1 MYMDYNLSDINCIKR
16 LLEPR
21 GFNFSKSLGQNFLVD
36 PEVCP
41 AMAELLEA
49 GSDTGVLEIG
59 PGIGVLTKELC
70 RVAGKVVSVELDERL
85 YPVLAQTMADFDN
98 FELVKGDVMEID
110 LAALFSEKFADCKK
124 IKVCA
129 NLPYYITSPILTMLL
144 ESDLPIDE
152 IEVMVQQEAAERLT
166 AEVGSRNGGAIT
178 VLVNYYGAAQTVLSV
193 PSESFY
199 PAPKVDSAV
208 IKISLY
214 SEPKFSVKKK
224 NKFFALVKASFAQRR
239 KTAVNSINATLGISK
254 EKIANALDSCGL
266 EKNVRAEKL
275 RMEDFVNL
283 TDLLF

>member
-49 GSDTGVLEIG
+49 DSDTGVLEIG

-85 YPVLAQTMADFDN
+85 YPVLAQTMADFEN

-144 ESDLPIDE
+144 ESDLPINE
-152 IEVMVQQEAAERLT
+152 IEVRVQQEAAERLT
-166 AEVGSRNGGAIT
+166 AEVGSRN